1 MAIFETKYD
10 AGNKIYKRSGVIEW
24 ANGGISSLVPHE
36 IVKVEISIARSDIT
50 GQQPP
55 KVLYR
60 TKNGDSIDERAAVAE
75 KDVKAIAIA
84 HLSSRLSAVADA
96 SLEAK

>member
-24 ANGGISSLVPHE
+24 ANGEISSLVPHE
-36 IVKVEISIARSDIT
+36 IVKVEISIASDIT

-60 TKNGDSIDERAAVAE
+60 TKNGDYIEERAAVAE
-75 KDVKAIAIA
+75 KDVKDIAIA
-84 HLSSRLSAVADA
+84 HLSSRLSAVAAA

>member
-24 ANGGISSLVPHE
+24 ANGRTSSPVAHE
-36 IVKVEISIARSDIT
+36 IVRVEISIASDVT
-50 GQQPP
+50 DQQPP
-55 KVLYR
+55 EVLYH
-60 TKNGDSIDERAAVAE
+60 TKNGDRIGEREAVAE

-84 HLSSRLSAVADA
+84 HLSSRLSAVAAA
-96 SLEAK
+96 SLDAK